1 MATQFHLQRLLL
13 ALPGVHLFLVGV
25 TILAPGELI
34 RVIGVDPFVF
44 PFMFSKDSVVTAV
57 FLVVG
62 TLWWFTI
69 GYLGWRSAN
78 ESVGQTLGWIS
89 GIFILLLSVV
99 GILFSLGMLVLDIQE
114 KRLEVV
120 LVTQELLVALLCS
133 GALASSIYCFRAAAS
148 SDNSS
153 QSSMAN

>member
-1 MATQFHLQRLLL
+1 MANPARLRRLLL
-13 ALPGVHLFLVGV
+13 ALPGVHLFLVAV

-57 FLVVG
+57 FLIVG

-78 ESVGQTLGWIS
+78 ESIGQTLGWIS
-89 GIFILLLSVV
+89 GIFILFLSVL
-99 GILFSLGMLVLDIQE
+99 GILFSLGMLILDIQE
-114 KRLEVV
+114 RRLEVV
-120 LVTQELLVALLCS
+120 LVTQEVLVALLCS
-133 GALASSIYCFRAAAS
+133 GGLASSIYCFRGAAS
-148 SDNSS
+148 SDSSS